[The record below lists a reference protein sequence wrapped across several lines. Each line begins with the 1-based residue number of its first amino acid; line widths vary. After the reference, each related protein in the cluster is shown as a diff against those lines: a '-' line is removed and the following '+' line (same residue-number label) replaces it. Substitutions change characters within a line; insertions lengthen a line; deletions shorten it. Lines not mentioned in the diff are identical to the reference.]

1 MNFFKNSAVRAI
13 LYIVIFAGLLKLS
26 GMLVAWLWNKFLL
39 KLGNFEPI
47 TFLESVG
54 VVTFGYLI
62 FAGIRFGFASFDA
75 KSFQMGTPGK
85 MPECEEC
92 ARLAQQNGITTL
104 RSLNK
109 EEKERLKEAIAK
121 CCGMQQSHQT
131 NGKTQHAN
139 LTYQK
144 SAIKESEF

>member
-26 GMLVAWLWNKFLL
+26 GMTVAWFWNQFLL

-54 VVTFGYLI
+54 IVTFGYLI
-62 FAGIRFGFASFDA
+62 FAGIRFGFASY
-75 KSFQMGTPGK
+75 SERPLNIRTPGN
-85 MPECEEC
+85 MPECQKC
-92 ARLAQQNGITTL
+92 AQITQQNGIATL
-104 RSLNK
+104 RALNK

-121 CCGMQQSHQT
+121 CCGMPHNTT
-131 NGKTQHAN
+131 NGSSQHSN
-139 LTYQK
+139 LTYHK
-144 SAIKESEF
+144 SPLKESDL